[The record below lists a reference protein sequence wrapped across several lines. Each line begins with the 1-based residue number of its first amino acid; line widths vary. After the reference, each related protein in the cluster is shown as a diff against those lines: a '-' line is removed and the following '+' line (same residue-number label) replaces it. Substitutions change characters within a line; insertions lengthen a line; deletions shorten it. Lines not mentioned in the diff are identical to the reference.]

1 MRPEKDKIL
10 SVLKDLSPVLME
22 KYGVTKIGIFGSVA
36 RGQAGESSD
45 VDIVYEM
52 LKPNGFTA
60 VHLKEELELKLH
72 FPVDLVRYRE
82 RMNPLLKKRIDK
94 EGVYV

>member
-1 MRPEKDKIL
+1 MKPEKEKIL

-36 RGQAGESSD
+36 RNQSVETSD

-60 VHLKEELELKLH
+60 VHLKEELEKKLH
-72 FPVDLVRYRE
+72 HPVELVRYRD
-82 RMNPLLKKRIDK
+82 RMNPLLKKRIDN